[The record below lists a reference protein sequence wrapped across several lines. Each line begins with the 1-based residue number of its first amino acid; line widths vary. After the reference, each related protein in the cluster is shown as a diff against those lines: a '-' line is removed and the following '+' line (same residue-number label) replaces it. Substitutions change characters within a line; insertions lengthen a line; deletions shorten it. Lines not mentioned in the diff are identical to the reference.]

1 MDVARTP
8 DSRLAARVL
17 PVPLHRALT
26 HVFAGTGDGIMLV
39 GGTALSGY
47 YAGHRRSDDLDLF
60 VDGQPAYGATVL
72 AVRSLAGL
80 GSSSS
85 GERSSAH
92 FHHAV
97 HHLDGHDF
105 TVQVVVDR
113 RVFEVGRALAAA
125 DGVRVADVET
135 LLKMK
140 AATLVSRASEKDLYD
155 LAWLFDRHRR
165 LDIPALLALGAEIDA
180 GMNGEAVMISLVG
193 TEPRVSACGFSL
205 AETSDAVFQTVT
217 RVRDGLIRGVDR
229 HLRSLPAPPLAALV
243 RKLGPSRRKPG
254 GTE

>member
-1 MDVARTP
+1 MGLARGP
-8 DSRLAARVL
+8 DNRLAARVL
-17 PVPLHRALT
+17 PAPLYRALG
-26 HVFAGTGDGIMLV
+26 HVFSHANEGVMLV

-60 VDGQPAYGATVL
+60 VDSLPAYTATVL
-72 AVRSLAGL
+72 AVRSLADL

-92 FHHAV
+92 FYHATC
-97 HHLDGHDF
+97 HLDGHDF

-113 RVFEVGRALAAA
+113 CVFDVGRALAAD
-125 DGVRVADVET
+125 DGVRVADLET

-140 AATLVSRASEKDLYD
+140 AATLVSRAGEKDLFD

-165 LDIPALLALGAEIDA
+165 LDIPALLTLGAEIDA

-193 TEPRVSACGFSL
+193 ADLRASACGFSL
-205 AETSDAVFQTVT
+205 AETPEQVFETVT
-217 RVRDGLIRGVDR
+217 RVRDGLIRGLDR

-243 RKLGPSRRKPG
+243 RKLG
-254 GTE
+254 